1 MDDFFD
7 KIKKK
12 LSVDNILEFMKD
24 GKLKE
29 EIKQTLTGKVHYI
42 DQVSIPWN
50 KKKYESD
57 KKIKYK
63 SERLSK

>member
-42 DQVSIPWN
+42 DQV
-50 KKKYESD
+50 YLFFE
-57 KKIKYK
+57 IK
-63 SERLSK
+63 EISKG